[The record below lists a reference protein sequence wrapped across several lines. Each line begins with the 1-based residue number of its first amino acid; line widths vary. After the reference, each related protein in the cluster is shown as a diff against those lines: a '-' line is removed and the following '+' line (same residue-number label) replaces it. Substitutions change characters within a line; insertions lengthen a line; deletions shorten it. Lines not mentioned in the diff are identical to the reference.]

1 MTKLILLALLNEQD
15 MYGYEINNILR
26 EKYSHFT
33 RVSFSSIYYTLD
45 RLEENGLITKR
56 EEKVGNRPA
65 RHIYHITPVGRKEFE
80 NILTKAI
87 KKEST
92 RINQQEPFNLPFS
105 LMGRLPVDEAT
116 KVLEKRLELVVE
128 EIVAHKDIYVGLTGL
143 HSKKE
148 NPQIDLFLLLLVRR
162 GIIHMEA
169 EERWL
174 KECLETIAKET
185 KEEKKQTINEKKQTK
200 EETKED

>member
-26 EKYSHFT
+26 EKYAHFT

-45 RLEENGLITKR
+45 RLEEKGFITKR

-65 RHIYHITPVGRKEFE
+65 RHIYHITPEGKKEFDKT
-80 NILTKAI
+80 LTKTVR
-87 KKEST
+87 KEST
-92 RINQQEPFNLPFS
+92 RIHQQEPFNLPFS
-105 LMGRLPVDEAT
+105 LMGRLPVDEAA
-116 KVLEKRLELVVE
+116 KVLEKRLELAVE
-128 EIVAHKDIYVGLTGL
+128 EIVAHKDMYVGLTES
-143 HSKKE
+143 HSKKD
-148 NPQIDLFLLLLVRR
+148 NPEIDLFLLLLVRR

-185 KEEKKQTINEKKQTK
+185 
-200 EETKED
+200 